1 MGKEKLEFAGPV
13 IRQKN
18 VDNVYNLDNVAHLT
32 TITAEV
38 RYGGV
43 RL

>member
-1 MGKEKLEFAGPV
+1 MWKEKLEFAGPV

-32 TITAEV
+32 AEV